1 MIRTAASLIL
11 VAGLSMGL
19 AQAPKPA
26 AKAAPPVRPAAS
38 AGPFDAQDPMSLIAL
53 LASLDAQ
60 ATISGKAEDAVNLKV
75 TTPAYAFGA
84 QYAGCDAQGRKCKA
98 VAFST
103 LSTSR
108 TATLAQLNGFNQS
121 SITCRVW
128 QDRQG
133 KPHVMY
139 SALVQPQ
146 DSREAMRGHLGAWQG
161 CLATFGDFLADPNA
175 YLASAP

>member
-1 MIRTAASLIL
+1 MIRKAFALL
-11 VAGLSMGL
+11 VAAGLLGL

-26 AKAAPPVRPAAS
+26 AKAAPSVRPVAS
-38 AGPFDAQDPMSLIAL
+38 PGAFDARDPMSLIAL
-53 LASLDAQ
+53 LATLDAQ
-60 ATISGKAEDAVNLKV
+60 ATISGKSEDAVSLKV

-84 QYAGCDAQGRKCKA
+84 QYAGCDPQGRKCKA

-103 LSTSR
+103 VSAAR
-108 TATLAQLNGFNQS
+108 TATLTQLNGFNQS

-128 QDRQG
+128 LDRQG

-146 DSREAMRGHLGAWQG
+146 DSREAMREHLGAWQG
-161 CLATFGDFLADPNA
+161 CLASFGDFLADPNA